1 MIALH
6 RLIEALILPP
16 ASSLILILLGLFLIG
31 LKKWLGRSLIILG
44 VGLLYLTSTP
54 AFVTPIIEDWIS
66 RYPMVDLASQDAQAI
81 VVLGGGRRERAYEYG
96 VDTVNRHA
104 MERLRYAAT
113 LHRQTGLPIL
123 VTGGVVYEED
133 RESEA
138 VLMTRFLEELGV
150 MTRWQEDR
158 SRTTLENAQYS
169 VPILKQEG
177 ISRIL
182 LVTHGLHMPRSV
194 WSFEEQGIE
203 VIAAPTV
210 FHTDG
215 TRGVAKDY
223 IPQSGTLYAFTQIL
237 HEWLGLAWYRLN
249 HSPASPNT

>member
-1 MIALH
+1 MIYLH
-6 RLIEALILPP
+6 RLIETLIIPP
-16 ASSLILILLGLFLIG
+16 ASSLIFILLGLLLVG
-31 LKKWLGRSLIILG
+31 LKKWLGRSLIVLG
-44 VGLLYLTSTP
+44 LGSLYLASTP
-54 AFVTPIIEDWIS
+54 AFVTPITEYWMT
-66 RYPMVDLASQDAQAI
+66 RYPMVDLETQDAQAI

-96 VDTVNRHA
+96 MDTVNRHA

-150 MTRWQEDR
+150 MTRWQEDK
-158 SRTTLENAQYS
+158 SRTTFENAQYS
-169 VPILKQEG
+169 VPILEAEG

-194 WSFEEQGIE
+194 WSFERQGIE

-210 FHTDG
+210 FHTYG
-215 TRGVAKDY
+215 ARGGAKDY
-223 IPQSGTLYAFTQIL
+223 IPQSGTLYGFTQVL
-237 HEWLGLAWYRLN
+237 HEWLGLAWYRLKKVL
-249 HSPASPNT
+249 A

>member
-1 MIALH
+1 MIYLH
-6 RLIEALILPP
+6 RLIETLIIPP
-16 ASSLILILLGLFLIG
+16 ASSLIFILLGLLLVG
-31 LKKWLGRSLIILG
+31 LKKWLGRSLIVLG
-44 VGLLYLTSTP
+44 LGSLYLASTP
-54 AFVTPIIEDWIS
+54 AFVTPITEYWIT
-66 RYPMVDLASQDAQAI
+66 RYPMVDLETQDAQAI

-96 VDTVNRHA
+96 MDTVNRHA

-150 MTRWQEDR
+150 MTRWQEDK
-158 SRTTLENAQYS
+158 SRTTFENAQYS
-169 VPILKQEG
+169 VPILKAEG

-194 WSFEEQGIE
+194 WSFESQGIE

-210 FHTDG
+210 FHTYG
-215 TRGVAKDY
+215 ARGGAKDY
-223 IPQSGTLYAFTQIL
+223 IPQSGTLYGFTQIL
-237 HEWLGLAWYRLN
+237 HEWLGLAWYRL
-249 HSPASPNT
+249 SKSLA